1 MHKNWACL
9 ELVVWWPPELVVSQV
24 QVCDVDADQD
34 VVLNDDERVVAEVE
48 DGQVTVHQQREVV
61 VVQPGNAVPAI
72 KSKFN

>member
-9 ELVVWWPPELVVSQV
+9 ELVVWWPPKLVVSQV
-24 QVCDVDADQD
+24 QVGDVDADQD

-61 VVQPGNAVPAI
+61 VVQPGNAVPTI
-72 KSKFN
+72 KRKFN